1 MKIKFGVFID
11 PLYIPSMYGS
21 LKEQALDAE
30 RLGFESVWVSDHL
43 MWDNKPIVECFATLS
58 AIASITQNIRLG
70 SLVACNSYRYPSL
83 LAKMGA
89 TLDVISKGRLE
100 FGIGAGWNEEEY
112 TAYGIPF
119 PKSSIRIAQMRE
131 GIEII
136 KRMWTQEDPSFT
148 GEYFSITGARCEPK
162 PIQKPH
168 PPITIGGSG
177 EKLTL
182 KAVAEYADRSNWM
195 GSVAEFAHK
204 LDVLKDHCSRVG
216 RDYDEIE
223 KSWMGRA
230 MVGTD
235 PQQLRNRLKK
245 LYGIGRLRIRPSQPF
260 DNWLEN
266 VVERGLV
273 GSPSQCLA
281 KIHEYANLGVT
292 YFMICFLDAPSTD
305 NMALF
310 SENVMSS
317 LAS

>member
-1 MKIKFGVFID
+1 MTLKFGVFLD
-11 PLYIPSMYGS
+11 PIYITSNYS
-21 LKEQALDAE
+21 SIKEQALEAE
-30 RLGFESVWVSDHL
+30 RLGFESVWISDHL
-43 MWDNKPIVECFATLS
+43 MLDNKPIVECFTTLS
-58 AIASITQNIRLG
+58 ALASITKKIRLG

-89 TLDVISKGRLE
+89 TLDVISQGRLE

-119 PKSSIRIAQMRE
+119 PKPSIRIAQMRE

-136 KRMWTQEDPSFT
+136 KKMWTQKDSSFT
-148 GEYFSITGARCEPK
+148 GEYFNIQEAHCEPK

-195 GSVAEFAHK
+195 GSVSEFAHK
-204 LDVLKDHCSRVG
+204 LKVLKEHCSRVG

-235 PQQLRNRLKK
+235 PQQLRNKLKK
-245 LYGIGRLRIRPSQPF
+245 QYSSGQLRIIPPQPF
-260 DNWLEN
+260 DDWLEN
-266 VVERGLV
+266 IVERGII

-281 KIHEYANLGVT
+281 KINEYADLGVT
-292 YFMICFLDAPSTD
+292 YFAITFLDSPNTD
-305 NMALF
+305 NMKLF
-310 SENVMSS
+310 SKNVMS
-317 LAS
+317 